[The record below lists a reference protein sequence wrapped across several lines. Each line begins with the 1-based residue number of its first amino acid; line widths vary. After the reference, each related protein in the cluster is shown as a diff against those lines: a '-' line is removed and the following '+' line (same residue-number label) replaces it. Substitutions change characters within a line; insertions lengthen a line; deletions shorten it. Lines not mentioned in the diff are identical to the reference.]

1 MARPVARPLARTGA
15 AALAGPV
22 VRDVALWAVLA
33 GAGVFAY
40 LEQAAPSAF
49 LLMVL
54 PLPVLAAAVALSRS
68 RPAAAV
74 FLANAAR
81 RARPP
86 TSRCA
91 PSWASAPCTGS
102 AP

>member
-1 MARPVARPLARTGA
+1 MARTGA

-40 LEQAAPSAF
+40 LEQTAPSAF
-49 LLMVL
+49 LLLVL

-74 FLANAAR
+74 FLANAAC
-81 RARPP
+81 AAGLADDPP
-86 TSRCA
+86 A
-91 PSWASAPCTGS
+91 ASAYLLALAALTYLL
-102 AP
+102 